1 MSETEETGAS
11 NSGKKEI
18 EVGREDASIKKEG
31 FRSRFLE
38 TLLTK
43 QEEVEAALNRLMD
56 VKREYKELVSE
67 DAIIEELDH
76 AEREIEIQKH
86 YSLLERK
93 HRELEKIEYLIQ
105 RIQKEDEEFGRCEE
119 CGRRIREERLL
130 IVPDATRCVPCQR
143 EIEKFD
149 SSRSVAE
156 RSYTA
161 TGMRKDLRWEEKE
174 DAFDEGELTIKPDI
188 EQLSLEDL
196 EETDIDNN
204 INNK

>member
-1 MSETEETGAS
+1 MSETGETRAS
-11 NSGKKEI
+11 KSGKKEI
-18 EVGREDASIKKEG
+18 ETGRKDASIKREG

-43 QEEVEAALNRLMD
+43 KEEVEAALNRLMD
-56 VKREYKELVSE
+56 VKREYKDLVSE
-67 DAIIEELDH
+67 DVIIEELDH

-105 RIQKEDEEFGRCEE
+105 RIQEEDEEFGRCEE

-130 IVPDATRCVPCQR
+130 IVPDATRCVPCQK

-149 SSRSVAE
+149 SSRSLAE
-156 RSYTA
+156 RSYTPA
-161 TGMRKDLRWEEKE
+161 GMKKDLRWEEKE
-174 DAFDEGELTIKPDI
+174 EANDEGESLIKPDI
-188 EQLSLEDL
+188 EQLSIVDL
-196 EETDIDNN
+196 DETDIDNN
-204 INNK
+204 MNNK